1 MPEEKTLLLKA
12 AEPLKIASVS
22 SDPKLEGKKEAC
34 KTYIEQTKLLVTL
47 ASAFLFAPA
56 VLIPLLKD
64 AVRIDSALAT
74 GLLVSEGAFVASIFL
89 GYVVLGTV
97 AGSQSDGTFNVYRF
111 ATRFYSL
118 MQIVTYLCGMAW
130 FAGLTGRFF
139 GLW

>member
-1 MPEEKTLLLKA
+1 MTGEQALLLKTE
-12 AEPLKIASVS
+12 EPLKILPTS
-22 SDPKLEGKKEAC
+22 SDPTVEGKKEAC

-56 VLIPLLKD
+56 VLIPLLKET
-64 AVRIDSALAT
+64 VRIDSLLAT
-74 GLLVSEGAFVASIFL
+74 GLMVSEGAFVFSIFF

-97 AGSQSDGTFNVYRF
+97 AGSQSDGSFNVYRP
-111 ATRFYSL
+111 ATMWFSW
-118 MQIVTYLCGMAW
+118 MQIATYLGGMAW